1 MTLTEDSNGDRDL
14 FVCVELVRM
23 AGQILR
29 TSCPHTVMHRL
40 CRLTADELVR
50 VERLATENP
59 ALAKERLRNA
69 FA

>member
-1 MTLTEDSNGDRDL
+1 MQNLEQL
-14 FVCVELVRM
+14 
-23 AGQILR
+23 AGQILW
-29 TSCPHTVMHRL
+29 TSSLHTVMHRL

-50 VERLATENP
+50 VERLLATENP